1 MRKPEGPREIR
12 KTEIREQKKA
22 ERERSERR
30 EKEVREEKEVRDK
43 RGRAPRPASLRI
55 YLPFLYFL
63 TYLPDQSLSY
73 FQRRIF
79 PPALSIS

>member
-22 ERERSERR
+22 EREKSKRR
-30 EKEVREEKEVRDK
+30 EKEVREK

-55 YLPFLYFL
+55 HLPFLYFL